1 MSKINQGKFFSRNG
15 DMNSKS
21 RLFMLA
27 MVALGGV
34 LGSTASYGDF
44 FVSSFGTNELMRFD
58 EDSGAYLGVIGMV
71 DGPFASQIGFDGDLF
86 VSSHNTGEVLRYDS
100 QTGEFKGAFIKAHEG
115 GLTKPTAPNF
125 GPDGKVYVG
134 DLATNTV
141 LRYDRNGK
149 FIDVF
154 ADGVSSPLNGP
165 FMQTFDEGT
174 MYIASGYTNS
184 ILRYDL
190 KTKEF
195 MGHFVAP
202 GSGGLVVPVG
212 LEFGP
217 DGNLYTSSSAT
228 SEVLRYDGKTG
239 EFIDKFVPAG
249 AGGMSS
255 PRAIRFGGANTDL
268 YVISSD
274 TNTIIQFDRVTG
286 EFVDVIATSEGNGML
301 AARGLTFTP
310 RPEFFVDA
318 RVVRSNRKHEHD
330 DDHQHEGDGHSA
342 YKAIKV
348 DYRLKDYTDRHPV
361 VKLVSIQSS
370 DPEVNIS
377 EAVKNARFGEEDYN
391 FRLDFTNSTGVE
403 QQYTIKYTATNDLG
417 ETTIATTMVQ
427 VPAE

>member
-1 MSKINQGKFFSRNG
+1 
-15 DMNSKS
+15 
-21 RLFMLA
+21 MLA
-27 MVALGGV
+27 MAAAGV
-34 LGSTASYGDF
+34 IASSASYGDF

-58 EDSGAYLGVIGMV
+58 EDTGAYLGVFGIV

-100 QTGEFKGAFIKAHEG
+100 ATGAYKGAFIKAHEG
-115 GLTKPTAPNF
+115 GLTSPTAPNF
-125 GPDGKVYVG
+125 GPDGLVYVG
-134 DLATNTV
+134 DLASNTV
-141 LRYDRNGK
+141 LRYDRDGN

-154 ADGVSSPLNGP
+154 ADGVTSPLNGP

-249 AGGMSS
+249 SGGMSS
-255 PRAIRFGGANTDL
+255 PRAIRFGGRNSDL

-274 TNTIIQFDRVTG
+274 TNTIIQFDRETG
-286 EFVDVIATSEGNGML
+286 EFIDVVATSEGNGML

-318 RVVRSNRKHEHD
+318 TVIDNHARCKT
-330 DDHQHEGDGHSA
+330 
-342 YKAIKV
+342 IKV
-348 DYRLKDYTDRHPV
+348 DHRLKDYSDKHPV
-361 VKLVSIQSS
+361 VKLVSVTSS
-370 DPEVNIS
+370 DPNVDIS
-377 EAVKNARFGEEDYN
+377 KAVKNAKYGQEDYN
-391 FRLDFTNSTGVE
+391 FKLDFGNTTGVE
-403 QQYTIKYTATNDLG
+403 QQYNITYTATNKLG
-417 ETTIATTMVQ
+417 DTTIATTVVK
-427 VPAE
+427 VPAQ